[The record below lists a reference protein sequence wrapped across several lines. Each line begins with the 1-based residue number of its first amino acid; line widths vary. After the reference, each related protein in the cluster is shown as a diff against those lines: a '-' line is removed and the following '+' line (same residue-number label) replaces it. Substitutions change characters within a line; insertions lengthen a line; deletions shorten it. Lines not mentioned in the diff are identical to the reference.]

1 MYEIG
6 KVLLYFI
13 KIIYR
18 KDLKD
23 KFKEWFVRRGG
34 GNIFILSFFKFLSLI
49 NICKVFENKFL
60 DLFLCFL
67 KVRI

>member
-1 MYEIG
+1 M
-6 KVLLYFI
+6 
-13 KIIYR
+13 IYR

-23 KFKEWFVRRGG
+23 KFKEWFIRRGG

-60 DLFLCFL
+60 DLFLRFL